1 MNDIINI
8 KDLCVKYGK
17 KDVLKNISLDIKEKS
32 TIAVIGPSGCG
43 KSTLLKTLNG
53 LIYDEEDS
61 NVKGSIY
68 FKGQDVKEIMDYEL
82 RKRVVMVFQN
92 PTPFPVSIYKNMI
105 YAPKYFGIKNKD
117 ELMKIVE
124 DKLKICGLYDEVRD
138 NLNMNALKLS
148 GGQQQR
154 LCIARALTVEPEVLL
169 LDEPCSSLDFINTEK
184 IEGMIKN
191 LSKDYTIIIVTHN
204 LSQAKRISDYTAFL
218 LDGEIIEFSDT
229 NSFFN
234 SPKDD
239 RTKRYIEG
247 IYG

>member
-17 KDVLKNISLDIKEKS
+17 KDVLKNIFLDIKEKS
-32 TIAVIGPSGCG
+32 TIAIIGPSGCG

-92 PTPFPVSIYKNMI
+92 PTPFPFSIYKNMI

-124 DKLKICGLYDEVRD
+124 DKLKICGLYDEVKD

-169 LDEPCSSLDFINTEK
+169 LDEPCSSLDFINIEK
-184 IEGMIKN
+184 IEEMIKN

-239 RTKRYIEG
+239 RTKIYIEG